1 MFGFCRCYNLV
12 LERVERG
19 ILPLFICKKGII
31 MATTKKTAK
40 TTKRVVKKV
49 DDLTNIVEEQKPIT
63 DEDKILGVNPV
74 VETKK
79 EFNYESPMVKYK
91 VTNLVLKNKPITVNG
106 AVIEAFIG
114 SKNLKAREQ
123 LRAGV
128 KEVITYNG
136 DKKEQYKIEVL

>member
-1 MFGFCRCYNLV
+1 
-12 LERVERG
+12 
-19 ILPLFICKKGII
+19 
-31 MATTKKTAK
+31 MATAKKNVK
-40 TTKRVVKKV
+40 TTKRIVKKV

-79 EFNYESPMVKYK
+79 EFNYESPMVQYK
-91 VTNLVLKNKPITVNG
+91 VTNLVLKNNPITVNG
-106 AVIEAFIG
+106 AIIEAFIG

-123 LRAGV
+123 LKEGV

>member
-1 MFGFCRCYNLV
+1 MFGISISYNLV

-31 MATTKKTAK
+31 MATAKKTVK

-49 DDLTNIVEEQKPIT
+49 DDLINIVEEQKPIT
-63 DEDKILGVNPV
+63 DEDKILGVNPI

-79 EFNYESPMVKYK
+79 EFNYESPMVQYK

-106 AVIEAFIG
+106 AIIEAFIG

-123 LRAGV
+123 LKEGV

>member
-1 MFGFCRCYNLV
+1 M
-12 LERVERG
+12 
-19 ILPLFICKKGII
+19 PLFICKKGII
-31 MATTKKTAK
+31 MATAKKTVK

-79 EFNYESPMVKYK
+79 EFNYESPMVQYK
-91 VTNLVLKNKPITVNG
+91 VTNLVLKNNPITVNG
-106 AVIEAFIG
+106 AIIEAFIG

-123 LRAGV
+123 LKEGV